1 MCSRRGQNRGG
12 GKRVGEVRVATQRLK
27 CWVESA
33 WMGGC
38 VGACGRGGFF
48 VAFKKWKKCATAT
61 PSQCKGCKKNR
72 TTAVGALVSYD
83 GTEPSQGWV
92 VRVVGGVGGQGGGAG
107 EVGETWCIFLL
118 TNNLVT
124 RVTNFSKRLRWAV
137 HFKLS
142 GPKGP
147 SYKSQFNH

>member
-1 MCSRRGQNRGG
+1 MFKKGTKQGWGQQSGG
-12 GKRVGEVRVATQRLK
+12 GTGCHAKTEVL
-27 CWVESA
+27 
-33 WMGGC
+33 GGRC
-38 VGACGRGGFF
+38 VGAWVRGCVWEGGSSSHSN
-48 VAFKKWKKCATAT
+48 KWKKCATAT

-92 VRVVGGVGGQGGGAG
+92 VRVVGGVGGQG
-107 EVGETWCIFLL
+107 EVQGRWSNMVEFFYSQIFGDQ
-118 TNNLVT
+118 
-124 RVTNFSKRLRWAV
+124 FQQRLRG

-142 GPKGP
+142 GP